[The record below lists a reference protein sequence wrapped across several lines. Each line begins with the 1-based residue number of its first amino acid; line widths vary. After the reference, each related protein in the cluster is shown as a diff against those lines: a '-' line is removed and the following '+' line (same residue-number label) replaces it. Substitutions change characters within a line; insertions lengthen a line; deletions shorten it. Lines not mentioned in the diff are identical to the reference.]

1 MDQIIACAND
11 LFDTTLEHFK
21 SEEDAMDASKFE
33 GVTMQKLM
41 HAKLTKS
48 VKMISSNLECR
59 KVGIAMELMK
69 SFNENLT
76 YHLEIE
82 DGAFGHELNSAELS
96 KQD

>member
-1 MDQIIACAND
+1 
-11 LFDTTLEHFK
+11 
-21 SEEDAMDASKFE
+21 
-33 GVTMQKLM
+33 MQKLM

-96 KQD
+96 KHD